1 MSLAEIAAKVKSQQQ
16 ALVPEWTKL
25 NSQNQA
31 VSQSLRE
38 AQAVILHQ
46 EDQVRSE
53 LNHIS
58 PAVAAVQ
65 TSLKQGFSQIQTR
78 LDACD
83 AQIKALRAQ
92 TETARAELEKSVSD
106 MRAKSDQLAKSLPA
120 AQNSLEHLLDAQRAQ
135 LEKDRQAEQAA
146 QQQLRAT
153 LDQLNK
159 LVVQVKGQSDTWRGS
174 ADSQLAACGTSLDH
188 CIQGLTQARDT
199 FTQHSNSTVKS
210 YGASIT
216 DLMDSAIKPSAQ
228 KTGAKTVQDLDV
240 HVVGAARTAVDDLRT
255 RSLEALDHQVQA
267 QMPEL
272 TQQRK
277 LLDNSLKELS
287 GGPQLIALLRRAKP
301 VLQKIGKLQ
310 ALGLQ
315 NI

>member
-16 ALVPEWTKL
+16 ALVPEWNML
-25 NSQNQA
+25 NSQSQA
-31 VSQSLRE
+31 VSQMLRE
-38 AQAVILHQ
+38 AQAAILHQ
-46 EDQVRSE
+46 EDQVRTE
-53 LNHIS
+53 LNYIS

-65 TSLKQGFSQIQTR
+65 TSLNGGFSRVQAR

-83 AQIKALRAQ
+83 AQITALKAQ
-92 TETARAELEKSVSD
+92 TETARADLEKAVGD
-106 MRAKSDQLAKSLPA
+106 MRARSDQLAQTLPA
-120 AQNSLEHLLDAQRAQ
+120 AQNSLVHLLDAQRAQ
-135 LEKDRQAEQAA
+135 LEKDLQAEQGA

-153 LDQLNK
+153 LEQLNQ
-159 LVVQVKGQSDTWRGS
+159 LVLQVKAQSDIWRGS
-174 ADSQLAACGTSLDH
+174 ADSQLAACGVSIDH

-199 FTQHSNSTVKS
+199 FAQHSNSTVKS
-210 YGASIT
+210 YAATLT
-216 DLMDSAIKPSAQ
+216 DLMDSAIKPAAQ

-240 HVVGAARTAVDDLRT
+240 HVVNAARTAVDDLRT
-255 RSLEALDHQVQA
+255 RSLEALDRQVQA
-267 QMPEL
+267 QLPEL
-272 TQQRK
+272 IQQRK

-301 VLQKIGKLQ
+301 VLQKIGQLQ